1 MIDFRYHLVSIVA
14 VFLALAI
21 GIVFGSTA
29 LRGPLYNAL
38 NKTSASLKNDYNSA
52 ENQLNTANQLA
63 GADDAFIKSIEA
75 SYLSGKL
82 TGQRIIM
89 FTEPGESSAVVS
101 GVTQA
106 AQDAGATVV
115 EQVNLTNKF
124 FDTSDSTEATLAQ
137 INSDVGS
144 GIALESGMA
153 DPQQEGTGQVLAQQ
167 LLTKATASTAGTT
180 STASWQ
186 ASTGQTAQTAQTALS
201 AYQQAGF
208 LTVSGGTSL
217 TEPGTLAVLVTTNNV
232 LPDGTSDPLA
242 QVLGPFAEE
251 LAARS
256 SGTVV
261 AGTAAA
267 SGAGSPI
274 AELRATSSVSNQV
287 SSVDDADTI
296 RGQESVV
303 DALYATLTGGPAQSY
318 GINAGTYPAPDPTV
332 SPTPASTPSPSSS
345 SSSSISCARRS
356 AMDHLNPKSKP
367 VSVATP
373 SCSPYA
379 LQTSLTPMS
388 TAYTRSSSNASL

>member
-21 GIVFGSTA
+21 GIVLGSTE
-29 LRGPLYNAL
+29 LQGPVYNVL
-38 NKTSASLKNDYNSA
+38 SHTTSSLEGKLSNA
-52 ENQLNTANQLA
+52 ENQANTAQQDLA
-63 GADDAFIKSIEA
+63 ADNAMLA
-75 SYLSGKL
+75 STEQWDLHGML
-82 TGQRIIM
+82 DGQRVVI
-89 FTEPGESSAVVS
+89 FTEPNAGQSVIAGVQSALR
-101 GVTQA
+101 
-106 AQDAGATVV
+106 DAGATVTG
-115 EQVNLTNKF
+115 QINLQQKF
-124 FDTSDSTEATLAQ
+124 FDDSSATAASLETTNTQLAQEAQIPLDTSDMSYQQQATAQVFAGEFLAKSSASTT
-137 INSDVGS
+137 
-144 GIALESGMA
+144 
-153 DPQQEGTGQVLAQQ
+153 GTG
-167 LLTKATASTAGTT
+167 TTGTGTTGTGTAGTG
-180 STASWQ
+180 TAGSSAPTQ
-186 ASTGQTAQTAQTALS
+186 AQTALQ
-201 AYQQAGF
+201 AYQSQGF
-208 LTVSGGTSL
+208 LTTSGVPSTQA
-217 TEPGTLAVLVTTNNV
+217 TLAIVVTPQTS
-232 LPDGTSDPLA
+232 PADGTADPLA

-345 SSSSISCARRS
+345 SSLSRK
-356 AMDHLNPKSKP
+356 KSHK
-367 VSVATP
+367 SGR
-373 SCSPYA
+373 
-379 LQTSLTPMS
+379 Q
-388 TAYTRSSSNASL
+388 

>member
-21 GIVFGSTA
+21 GIVLGSTE
-29 LRGPLYNAL
+29 LQGPVYNVL
-38 NKTSASLKNDYNSA
+38 SHTTSSLEGKLSNA
-52 ENQLNTANQLA
+52 ENQANTAQQDLA
-63 GADDAFIKSIEA
+63 ADNAMLA
-75 SYLSGKL
+75 STEQWDLHGML
-82 TGQRIIM
+82 DGQRVVI
-89 FTEPGESSAVVS
+89 FTEPNAGQSVIAGVQSALR
-101 GVTQA
+101 
-106 AQDAGATVV
+106 DAGATVTG
-115 EQVNLTNKF
+115 QINLQQKF
-124 FDTSDSTEATLAQ
+124 FDDSSATAASLETTNTQLAQEAQIPLDTSDMSYQQQATAQVFAGEFLAKSSASTT
-137 INSDVGS
+137 
-144 GIALESGMA
+144 
-153 DPQQEGTGQVLAQQ
+153 GTG
-167 LLTKATASTAGTT
+167 TAGTG
-180 STASWQ
+180 TAGSSAPTQ
-186 ASTGQTAQTAQTALS
+186 AQTALQ
-201 AYQQAGF
+201 AYQSQGF
-208 LTVSGGTSL
+208 LTTSGVPSTQA
-217 TEPGTLAVLVTTNNV
+217 TLAIVVTPQTS
-232 LPDGTSDPLA
+232 PADGTADPLA

-345 SSSSISCARRS
+345 SSLSRK
-356 AMDHLNPKSKP
+356 KSHK
-367 VSVATP
+367 SGR
-373 SCSPYA
+373 
-379 LQTSLTPMS
+379 Q
-388 TAYTRSSSNASL
+388 

>member
-1 MIDFRYHLVSIVA
+1 VIDFRYHLVSIVA

-242 QVLGPFAEE
+242 QVLGPFASG
-251 LAARS
+251 LAKTTS
-256 SGTVV
+256 TVV
-261 AGTAAA
+261 AGAAATSGSGTPMAVLRA
-267 SGAGSPI
+267 SGAAS
-274 AELRATSSVSNQV
+274 TV
-287 SSVDDADTI
+287 SSVDDADTL
-296 RGQESVV
+296 RGDIAVIE
-303 DALYATLTGGPAQSY
+303 ALYAEINGQSAGSW
-318 GINAGTYPAPDPTV
+318 GIDSGDNYPTITPSAT
-332 SPTPASTPSPSSS
+332 PTPSGTASAP
-345 SSSSISCARRS
+345 AKK
-356 AMDHLNPKSKP
+356 KSGK
-367 VSVATP
+367 SGK
-373 SCSPYA
+373 
-379 LQTSLTPMS
+379 
-388 TAYTRSSSNASL
+388 